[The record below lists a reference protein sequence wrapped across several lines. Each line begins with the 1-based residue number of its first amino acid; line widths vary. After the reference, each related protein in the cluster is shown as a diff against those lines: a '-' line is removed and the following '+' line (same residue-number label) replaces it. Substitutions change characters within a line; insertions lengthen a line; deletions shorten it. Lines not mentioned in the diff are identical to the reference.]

1 MAAILRGRR
10 FAWGCSL
17 NSTRAIFDRLMS
29 LSALVDALDHFDG
42 SPAVFSD
49 RAPDDFVF
57 STKAAV
63 VIAAPSADTD
73 ASTFSETIRDIT
85 QDVRLYARDTG
96 STADIDALGR
106 DIRDLFHLQAS
117 EIEVEGGTCSLATA
131 TGPVAAP
138 TTDPSLVGRRVL
150 LRLQLE
156 RN

>member
-1 MAAILRGRR
+1 M
-10 FAWGCSL
+10 
-17 NSTRAIFDRLMS
+17 NSTAAIFDRLN
-29 LSALVDALDHFDG
+29 G
-42 SPAVFSD
+42 SPSITERLDNFNGGAAIFND

-57 STKAAV
+57 SDKAAL

-73 ASTFSETIRDIT
+73 ASTFTETIRDIT

-117 EIEVEGGTCSLATA
+117 QSEVEGGSCALATA

-138 TTDPSLVGRRVL
+138 TTDPSLVGRRVQ
-150 LRLQLE
+150 LRLQLKKD
-156 RN
+156 

>member
-1 MAAILRGRR
+1 MNSTAAI
-10 FAWGCSL
+10 FARLNGSL
-17 NSTRAIFDRLMS
+17 SIIDRLDAFDGAPAIFN
-29 LSALVDALDHFDG
+29 
-42 SPAVFSD
+42 D
-49 RAPDDFVF
+49 RAPDDFQF
-57 STKAAV
+57 SDKAAL
-63 VIAAPSADTD
+63 VIAAPSADID

-117 EIEVEGGTCSLATA
+117 QIEVEDGTCSLATA

-138 TTDPSLVGRRVL
+138 TTDPSLVGRRVT
-150 LRLQLE
+150 LRLLLE

>member
-1 MAAILRGRR
+1 MNSTAAI
-10 FAWGCSL
+10 FARLNDDASL
-17 NSTRAIFDRLMS
+17 IAG
-29 LSALVDALDHFDG
+29 LDLFSG
-42 SPAVFSD
+42 SPAIFND

-57 STKAAV
+57 SDKAAL

-106 DIRDLFHLQAS
+106 VVRDLFHLQAS
-117 EIEVEGGTCSLATA
+117 QIEVEGGSCNLATA

-138 TTDPSLVGRRVL
+138 TTDPSLVGRRIQ
-150 LRLQLE
+150 LRLQLKKD
-156 RN
+156 